1 MNGRSMSLFEKPVS
15 EYILPIR
22 YYLLVSV
29 LIVIS
34 QYAIAL
40 PISEQYPQYSFILNL
55 TQIAWELMVAI
66 SVFTLIT
73 RHKFGP
79 KNLFVIWILF
89 SVLIHGLKIAIRYFF
104 YDKPVEYL
112 IDRFSYGSLLVLAV
126 VVGTMLFV
134 EVKRRYL
141 DTNSKRSP

>member
-1 MNGRSMSLFEKPVS
+1 MLLFGKQVS
-15 EYILPIR
+15 EYVLPIK

-55 TQIAWELMVAI
+55 TQIAWELMVAF
-66 SVFTLIT
+66 SVFTLIEK
-73 RHKFGP
+73 HKFGP
-79 KNLFVIWILF
+79 KNLFIIWILF
-89 SVLIHGLKIAIRYFF
+89 SVLIHGLKITIRYLF
-104 YDKPVEYL
+104 YNKPTEYL

-126 VVGTMLFV
+126 VIGTFFFV
-134 EVKRRYL
+134 EFKRRRHL
-141 DTNSKRSP
+141 DAISKRSP